1 MTKPENHTFYL
12 IILLSFRSPDG
23 APDWTD
29 HDMLLGGLLGSA
41 LFLPLFLRTIGR
53 VKTVAAVSMV
63 LFFGTV
69 LTMVSDEEASTGIGK
84 PIF

>member
-1 MTKPENHTFYL
+1 MCSRYFFE
-12 IILLSFRSPDG
+12 FRSPNG

-41 LFLPLFLRTIGR
+41 LFLPIFLRTIGR

-63 LFFGTV
+63 LFFATV

-84 PIF
+84 NLF